1 MVIGSKRIY
10 LKETEK
16 LESALIPLVGPE
28 MVTFKLTR
36 IVEWGVEYNHKD
48 FYFLNSICI
57 IKYQIQNLQIVAEEE
72 KE

>member
-1 MVIGSKRIY
+1 MDIGSKRISWR
-10 LKETEK
+10 KTEK

-57 IKYQIQNLQIVAEEE
+57 IKYQKRNLQIVAEEE
-72 KE
+72 KQ